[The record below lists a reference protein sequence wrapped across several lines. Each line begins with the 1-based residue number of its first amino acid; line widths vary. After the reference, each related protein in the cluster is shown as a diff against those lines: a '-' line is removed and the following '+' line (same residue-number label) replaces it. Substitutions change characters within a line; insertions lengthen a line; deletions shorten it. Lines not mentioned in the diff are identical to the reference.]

1 MRLKT
6 PRTLLAIAIG
16 LAAALG
22 TGAAFCGPGG
32 PHGDPDAR
40 LERLTQRLDLT
51 PQQQAQIKTIIEE
64 GRTAA
69 DQLHAQVRQRIQGV
83 LTDAQRAAEA
93 ARQQRGLDRQVDRL
107 TGRLRLSPE
116 QVTQVRAILA
126 ERLTNPALGRTEL
139 QGRIAAVLTPEQQQ
153 RFAAMESRGDHR
165 GKRRDGPRGDG
176 PPTGGPAGGPQDGRR
191 GGPGDGPSDGPGD
204 GPEDGPEDDNGR
216 DGR

>member
-1 MRLKT
+1 MRFKT

-22 TGAAFCGPGG
+22 TGAAWCGPGG
-32 PHGDPDAR
+32 PRGDADTR
-40 LERLTQRLDLT
+40 LERLTARLELT
-51 PQQQAQIKTIIEE
+51 PQQQVQVKTILEE
-64 GRTAA
+64 ERTAA

-126 ERLTNPALGRTEL
+126 ERLTNPALARTEL

-165 GKRRDGPRGDG
+165 GKRGDGPRGDG
-176 PPTGGPAGGPQDGRR
+176 PPTRGPADGPQDGRR
-191 GGPGDGPSDGPGD
+191 DGPGD
-204 GPEDGPEDDNGR
+204 GPADGPEYDNGR

>member
-1 MRLKT
+1 MRLRT

-22 TGAAFCGPGG
+22 TGAAFCGQGG
-32 PHGDPDAR
+32 PHGDPDTR
-40 LERLTQRLDLT
+40 LERLTRRLDLT
-51 PQQQAQIKTIIEE
+51 PQQQAQVKTILEE
-64 GRTAA
+64 ERTAA

-83 LTDAQRAAEA
+83 LTEEQRAAEA
-93 ARQQRGLDRQVDRL
+93 AQQQRGLDRQVDRL

-126 ERLTNPALGRTEL
+126 ERLTNPALARTEL

-165 GKRRDGPRGDG
+165 GKRGDGPRGDG
-176 PPTGGPAGGPQDGRR
+176 PPTRGPADGPQDGRR
-191 GGPGDGPSDGPGD
+191 DGPGD
-204 GPEDGPEDDNGR
+204 GPADGPEYDNGR